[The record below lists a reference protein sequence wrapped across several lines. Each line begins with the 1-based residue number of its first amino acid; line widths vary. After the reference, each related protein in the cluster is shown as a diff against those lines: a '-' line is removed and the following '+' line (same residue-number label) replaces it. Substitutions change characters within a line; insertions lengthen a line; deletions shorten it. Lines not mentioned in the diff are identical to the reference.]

1 MPQGINNVK
10 NLKYYNKMDNEI
22 MMRVQPGC
30 RVRGRLKGKSA
41 DWEEML
47 YISCQIVVQYML
59 HW

>member
-1 MPQGINNVK
+1 
-10 NLKYYNKMDNEI
+10 
-22 MMRVQPGC
+22 MMRVQSGC
-30 RVRGRLKGKSA
+30 RVRGRLKGESA